1 MDNHYRLV
9 VRTPE
14 PNLSHAIRWL
24 NVGSNLSRAGWR
36 WEPSRRVVGGRSRGQ
51 RREALRTY
59 TEGPVRQGRLDRPWA
74 GLVGGLVLG
83 GTDFA
88 KRLLKG
94 RRVDAAEQTPGRR
107 LGRAGRMDWPQIVRA
122 AEQVSG
128 GSWQQMQDRHGD
140 WGRDGTM
147 YVAVRYG
154 GYRLAEVV
162 RALAGLKYQAAAQAV
177 RRFQA
182 GLGKDAEKT
191 RFVDKLKERLAKSP
205 AKA

>member
-1 MDNHYRLV
+1 
-9 VRTPE
+9 
-14 PNLSHAIRWL
+14 
-24 NVGSNLSRAGWR
+24 
-36 WEPSRRVVGGRSRGQ
+36 
-51 RREALRTY
+51 
-59 TEGPVRQGRLDRPWA
+59 
-74 GLVGGLVLG
+74 VGGLVLG

-154 GYRLAEVV
+154 GCRLAEVV

-177 RRFQA
+177 RRFQV

-191 RFVDKLKERLAKSP
+191 RFVDKMKVRLAKS
-205 AKA
+205 AANA